1 MPRVLVVD
9 DHAFI
14 RRGVNSI
21 LQSFPE
27 WELCAEAEN
36 GQEAVRLAD
45 ELRPEVIIM
54 DVSMPV
60 LNGIEATK
68 LISRSHPEIK
78 IVLLTL
84 HDSAEL
90 LRSGF
95 RAGARGYLLKS
106 DAGRDL
112 VSAIDALRRN
122 KTFFT
127 PKVSQMVLDGYL
139 DKSPKEKQAD
149 NEESLRL
156 TSRQREIV
164 QLLAEGKSS
173 KEVAAV
179 LGLSVK
185 TAETHRANIMRKLD
199 CHSVT
204 ELVRYAIRNHI
215 IAA

>member
-27 WELCAEAEN
+27 WQLCAEAEN

-45 ELRPEVIIM
+45 ELKPEVIIM

-68 LISRSHPEIK
+68 LISKSHPEIK

-106 DAGRDL
+106 DAEREL
-112 VSAIDALRRN
+112 LKALRVVVGEGSYISPRIDR
-122 KTFFT
+122 T
-127 PKVSQMVLDGYL
+127 LI
-139 DKSPKEKQAD
+139 KSVV
-149 NEESLRL
+149 EELQ
-156 TSRQREIV
+156 T
-164 QLLAEGKSS
+164 K
-173 KEVAAV
+173 
-179 LGLSVK
+179 
-185 TAETHRANIMRKLD
+185 H
-199 CHSVT
+199 
-204 ELVRYAIRNHI
+204 
-215 IAA
+215 